1 MLKFLSW
8 VLVFCIILCF
18 LSVIIFPFINELL
31 AALGVMLT
39 ISIGIISVILIIILL
54 IRERFHDRK
63 EEQDDLNKY

>member
-8 VLVFCIILCF
+8 VIVFCIILCL
-18 LSVIIFPFINELL
+18 LSIMVFPFINEAL
-31 AALGVMLT
+31 AALGVMLAFFVA
-39 ISIGIISVILIIILL
+39 IISAILIIILL